1 MMTAMER
8 LSVVVPTLDA
18 ARSLP
23 ATLEA
28 VRTARA
34 VAVVELLVVDGG
46 SRDATR
52 RLALAHGARLLSSA
66 PGRGRQL
73 AAGGAAA
80 TGDWLLFLHAD
91 TRLQAGWDVAAA
103 AFMAAAA
110 NRRRAACFRLRF
122 DDDSP
127 AAGRVAWF
135 AARRCRWLGLP
146 YGDQGLLLARD
157 FYRALGGFRAL
168 PLMEDVEFV
177 RRIGRRRLAMLEC
190 DAVTSAERY
199 RRSGYGPRVLR
210 NLLCLAGYFLGV
222 PPRLLLRLY
231 G

>member
-1 MMTAMER
+1 MMAAMER
-8 LSVVVPTLDA
+8 VTAIVPALDA
-18 ARSLP
+18 ARTLP
-23 ATLEA
+23 ATLESLRA
-28 VRTARA
+28 ARLFA
-34 VAVVELLVVDGG
+34 LDLLVVDGG
-46 SRDATR
+46 SRDATC
-52 RLALAHGARLLSSA
+52 RLARDHGARLLASP
-66 PGRGRQL
+66 PGRGLQL

-80 TGDWLLFLHAD
+80 AGDWLLFLHAD
-91 TRLQAGWDVAAA
+91 TRLQAGWDAAAA
-103 AFMAAAA
+103 AFMAPAA

-122 DDDSP
+122 DDDAP
-127 AAGRVAWF
+127 AARLVVWF

-157 FYRALGGFRAL
+157 FYRELGGFRAL

-190 DAVTSAERY
+190 AAVTSAERY
-199 RRSGYGPRVLR
+199 RRDGYAPRVLR
-210 NLLCLAGYFLGV
+210 NLLCLAGYLLGV